1 MLFYSTS
8 YIQSA
13 NLDLEDERIHL
24 MEYLMDNNLAYS
36 QEVRL
41 HDIAQ
46 WEDELVDAF
55 RNKKDYKHMFLMQQM
70 AAYALVSD
78 GHINEALE
86 KANAMLQQATLM
98 KYDIGIA
105 ISHYAIGD
113 TYLNANMTNEAI
125 EEYEIA
131 MQKLYKIADSEKL
144 QEKVLIQLIPTLI
157 RLGRLNEA
165 KDYLEQIE
173 QVKDYRH
180 SRFIENI
187 FQAYYYLHTNN
198 LEQAREYI
206 QEAEEWYEYY
216 PFFFHSSILKYIQA
230 EYAKQ
235 IEDDE

>member
-1 MLFYSTS
+1 
-8 YIQSA
+8 
-13 NLDLEDERIHL
+13 
-24 MEYLMDNNLAYS
+24 
-36 QEVRL
+36 
-41 HDIAQ
+41 
-46 WEDELVDAF
+46 
-55 RNKKDYKHMFLMQQM
+55 MQQM

-98 KYDIGIA
+98 RYDIGIA

-187 FQAYYYLHTNN
+187 FQATIIFILITWNKPGN
-198 LEQAREYI
+198 IFRKQKNGMSIILS
-206 QEAEEWYEYY
+206 
-216 PFFFHSSILKYIQA
+216 FFTVLF
-230 EYAKQ
+230 
-235 IEDDE
+235 

>member
-1 MLFYSTS
+1 
-8 YIQSA
+8 
-13 NLDLEDERIHL
+13 
-24 MEYLMDNNLAYS
+24 MDNNLAYS

-41 HDIAQ
+41 HDIIQ
-46 WEDELVDAF
+46 WEDELVDVF
-55 RNKKDYKHMFLMQQM
+55 RNKEDYKHMFLMQQM

-113 TYLNANMTNEAI
+113 IYLNANMTNEAI

-198 LEQAREYI
+198 LEQARDRK
-206 QEAEEWYEYY
+206 
-216 PFFFHSSILKYIQA
+216 SVV
-230 EYAKQ
+230 
-235 IEDDE
+235 

>member
-1 MLFYSTS
+1 
-8 YIQSA
+8 
-13 NLDLEDERIHL
+13 
-24 MEYLMDNNLAYS
+24 
-36 QEVRL
+36 
-41 HDIAQ
+41 
-46 WEDELVDAF
+46 
-55 RNKKDYKHMFLMQQM
+55 MQQM

-86 KANAMLQQATLM
+86 KANAMLQQTTLM

-157 RLGRLNEA
+157 KLGRLDEA

-206 QEAEEWYEYY
+206 
-216 PFFFHSSILKYIQA
+216 
-230 EYAKQ
+230 
-235 IEDDE
+235 

>member
-1 MLFYSTS
+1 
-8 YIQSA
+8 
-13 NLDLEDERIHL
+13 

-98 KYDIGIA
+98 RYDIGIA

-144 QEKVLIQLIPTLI
+144 QEKVLIQSPHLS
-157 RLGRLNEA
+157 
-165 KDYLEQIE
+165 D
-173 QVKDYRH
+173 
-180 SRFIENI
+180 
-187 FQAYYYLHTNN
+187 
-198 LEQAREYI
+198 
-206 QEAEEWYEYY
+206 W
-216 PFFFHSSILKYIQA
+216 
-230 EYAKQ
+230 
-235 IEDDE
+235 DD